1 MREFVHQF
9 HVNHV
14 ILNHSVPF
22 ESYLDRRVG
31 SANEKMLFEV
41 RINSADRIVQ
51 LIRRYKSS
59 SLGVDVTQLKKV
71 QPEFDADYVAVNLD
85 ARFTSRHIM
94 GAG

>member
-1 MREFVHQF
+1 
-9 HVNHV
+9 
-14 ILNHSVPF
+14 
-22 ESYLDRRVG
+22 
-31 SANEKMLFEV
+31 MLFEV